1 MLQSQAHLICFH
13 RLSPLRHF
21 LTHSSGPLSL
31 FEVEGYVRSLECLP
45 LTAVGSDRWST
56 QHDHLEQL
64 NIQAHADA
72 QAGKHDE
79 YVVEQFVAQDKVA
92 TLVHELLVIEAWK
105 EKVFP
110 LLIDHLSPVTAVKAY
125 IVVRMTGAPPRCAA
139 HAH

>member
-1 MLQSQAHLICFH
+1 
-13 RLSPLRHF
+13 
-21 LTHSSGPLSL
+21 L

-125 IVVRMTGAPPRCAA
+125 IVVRMTGALPRCAA